1 MRIYGELTPYGRDLR
16 GNLVSLDP
24 FFVAVS
30 VSINDQQF
38 FPQVSSPSFQK

>member
-1 MRIYGELTPYGRDLR
+1 LR

-38 FPQVSSPSFQK
+38 FPQVSSHLMEVAFFDRSSFFT